1 LGLVENESDA
11 NHDESILHVSNDQQ
25 HRVLNLRPN
34 QRWKERLSGRV
45 IIPYSVSSSFSSD
58 EKVTIRNALDDLESR
73 TGSVSFVPRSN
84 EGHYIAVVRLEDTCH
99 SDVGKI
105 GGPQQL
111 NLGTG
116 CMSFGEWVVS
126 CSAIY

>member
-1 LGLVENESDA
+1 MGLVENESDA

-116 CMSFGEWVVS
+116 CMSFGE
-126 CSAIY
+126 